1 MSEQDHLHSF
11 LLSIH
16 ARAERESGEI
26 RSEAEQLRSE
36 ELDAERRRLAA
47 ERARALSA
55 ARAEAQKDAGRLVS
69 EALRAASAAVSEKQQ
84 AIRESVFARVET
96 RLSEFVSGGE
106 YPDYLRA
113 SAERICRAL
122 PDGVPHVFLREKDLS
137 FVPLLA
143 SYFPEG
149 TAFSGDASIRV
160 GGLRALSA
168 DGRVTADDT
177 LDTLLA
183 EQKRRFA
190 ETAGL
195 DIS

>member
-1 MSEQDHLHSF
+1 MPEQDHLHSF

-26 RSEAEQLRSE
+26 RSEAEKLRSE

-47 ERARALSA
+47 QRETELSA

-69 EALRAASAAVSEKQQ
+69 EALRSASAAVSEKQQ
-84 AIRESVFARVET
+84 AIRESVFARAET
-96 RLSEFVSGGE
+96 RLLAFVSGEE
-106 YPDYLRA
+106 YAGHLCA
-113 SAERICRAL
+113 SAERVARAL
-122 PDGVPHVFLREKDLS
+122 PDGAPQVFLREKDLS
-137 FVPLLA
+137 FVSLLKP
-143 SYFPEG
+143 YFPEG
-149 TAFSGDASIRV
+149 TAFCGDESIRI
-160 GGLRALSA
+160 GGLRARSA
-168 DGRVTADDT
+168 DGRVTVDDT

>member
-1 MSEQDHLHSF
+1 MPEQDHLHSF

-26 RSEAEQLRSE
+26 RSEAEKLRSE
-36 ELDAERRRLAA
+36 ELDAERRHLAA
-47 ERARALSA
+47 QRETELSA

-69 EALRAASAAVSEKQQ
+69 EALRSASAAVSEKQQ

-96 RLSEFVSGGE
+96 RLSAFVSGEE
-106 YPDYLRA
+106 YAGHLCA
-113 SAERICRAL
+113 SAERVVRAL
-122 PDGVPHVFLREKDLS
+122 PGGVSQVFLREKDLS
-137 FVPLLA
+137 FVPLLKP
-143 SYFPEG
+143 YFPEG
-149 TAFSGDASIRV
+149 TAFSGDDSIRI
-160 GGLRALSA
+160 GGLRARSA
-168 DGRVTADDT
+168 DGRVTVDDT